1 MSETNDGRPFFDQFP
16 WFQPWVT
23 FPTSTTSSNASQ
35 ETYTEAVPVRSVAP
49 TTEPDNK
56 KKKELS
62 SKTPKGPNKTTQS
75 NSSIS
80 KKSKRKT
87 MLKPNV
93 ERKNLD
99 IVFDES
105 NFDFSKVPPP
115 VCSCTGVARQCHKC
129 GISGWQSSC
138 CNSRMS
144 VFPLP
149 MSPWRPGARV
159 GGRKM
164 SHGAYRK
171 LLCKLAS
178 EGHNLS
184 HPVDLKAHWAKLG
197 TNNFVTIK

>member
-1 MSETNDGRPFFDQFP
+1 MYETNDGGPSSAQFP
-16 WFQPWVT
+16 QVPF
-23 FPTSTTSSNASQ
+23 STTVTSSNPCKT
-35 ETYTEAVPVRSVAP
+35 TYTEAVPIRCVAP
-49 TTEPDNK
+49 STEAIKNK
-56 KKKELS
+56 RKEIPQAP
-62 SKTPKGPNKTTQS
+62 KTPTKNKPYK
-75 NSSIS
+75 S
-80 KKSKRKT
+80 KKSKKQT
-87 MLKPNV
+87 VLKPNV

-99 IVFDES
+99 NVFDETQ
-105 NFDFSKVPPP
+105 FDFSKVPPP

-129 GISGWQSSC
+129 GINGWQSAC
-138 CNSRMS
+138 CNSKIS

-171 LLCKLAS
+171 LLCRLAS

-184 HPVDLKAHWAKLG
+184 NPVDLKAHWAKHG

>member
-1 MSETNDGRPFFDQFP
+1 MSETNDDMPSSAQFP
-16 WFQPWVT
+16 WAT
-23 FPTSTTSSNASQ
+23 FSTHVTSSNPSQ
-35 ETYTEAVPVRSVAP
+35 TSYTEAVPIRWVAP
-49 TTEPDNK
+49 TAEPGKNKRKETPKAPKTATK
-56 KKKELS
+56 KK
-62 SKTPKGPNKTTQS
+62 P
-75 NSSIS
+75 SIS
-80 KKSKRKT
+80 KKSKKQT
-87 MLKPNV
+87 VLKPNV

-99 IVFDES
+99 NVIDETQFDL
-105 NFDFSKVPPP
+105 SKVPPP

-129 GISGWQSSC
+129 GVNGWQSSC
-138 CNSRMS
+138 CNSRIS

-159 GGRKM
+159 SGRKM

-184 HPVDLKAHWAKLG
+184 HLVDLKAHWSKHG